1 MTYIHTF
8 ALSSLEFQRK
18 QRRNKKEERKL
29 FHETDKDAIP
39 KDKGCS
45 GLEGAH
51 NMLFSVTNFSVQS
64 IFQFRCCVAKKQC
77 LLLETQ
83 VFKNVHY
90 CTCFGIS
97 SQKHKDPHFSWK
109 CRMRNF
115 LFSFGLPVYE
125 LWPVSFRIRSTKSY
139 RINCY
144 GASLSKLGM
153 FA

>member
-77 LLLETQ
+77 LLLKTQ
-83 VFKNVHY
+83 VFQERSLLHVFWH
-90 CTCFGIS
+90 ILS
-97 SQKHKDPHFSWK
+97 EAQ
-109 CRMRNF
+109 
-115 LFSFGLPVYE
+115 
-125 LWPVSFRIRSTKSY
+125 RSTFFLEVSHEEFPFQLWVTRVWTLACVFQDTVYK
-139 RINCY
+139 I
-144 GASLSKLGM
+144 LSNQLLRCL
-153 FA
+153 FE